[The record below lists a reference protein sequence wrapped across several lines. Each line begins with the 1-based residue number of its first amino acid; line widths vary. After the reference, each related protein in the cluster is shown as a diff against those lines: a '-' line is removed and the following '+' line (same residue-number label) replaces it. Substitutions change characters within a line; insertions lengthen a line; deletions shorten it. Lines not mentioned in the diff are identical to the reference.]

1 MCGGDR
7 PPLPK
12 NILKYAQNIAKSAKI
27 WSIFSENFV
36 PAASGA
42 ARPEPAALG
51 SAAAPA
57 ASTASR
63 AAHKY
68 HELIH
73 GLIHE
78 LIRMNRMNSWID
90 SNKWRIRTWCSSP
103 AWLVSMAQES
113 SSCRKYP
120 SNMPK
125 YRKISVKF
133 P

>member
-1 MCGGDR
+1 MIYGDVDGDGYHGCAAVTGR
-7 PPLPK
+7 PCR
-12 NILKYAQNIAKSAKI
+12 KYPQIRAQNIAKSAKI

-68 HELIH
+68 TNQFMDSFMSRI
-73 GLIHE
+73 
-78 LIRMNRMNSWID
+78 NSWIH
-90 SNKWRIRTWCSSP
+90 S
-103 AWLVSMAQES
+103 
-113 SSCRKYP
+113 
-120 SNMPK
+120 
-125 YRKISVKF
+125 
-133 P
+133 